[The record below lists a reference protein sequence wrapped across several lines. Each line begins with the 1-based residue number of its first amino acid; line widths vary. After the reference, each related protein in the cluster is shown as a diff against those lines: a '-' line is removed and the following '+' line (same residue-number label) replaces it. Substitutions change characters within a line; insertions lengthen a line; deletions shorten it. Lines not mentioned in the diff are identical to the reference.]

1 MVNPMKGAGVS
12 KPGQVLGRRCA
23 ALLDQA
29 LLVPILLAFLLLI
42 LLCKFDF
49 ANKFDRHGG
58 SQVCVLVLFLMTA
71 ISPGS
76 LLSHFLAF
84 CRLCRKQLQKEKDG
98 REFVAAAVAAACAVT
113 DSAAAASAAT
123 APSDYSAAAAV
134 LLLL

>member
-1 MVNPMKGAGVS
+1 
-12 KPGQVLGRRCA
+12 
-23 ALLDQA
+23 
-29 LLVPILLAFLLLI
+29 
-42 LLCKFDF
+42 
-49 ANKFDRHGG
+49 
-58 SQVCVLVLFLMTA
+58 MTA

-134 LLLL
+134 LLLLWTLVSLLDQLTQSRLSAVIQLSK